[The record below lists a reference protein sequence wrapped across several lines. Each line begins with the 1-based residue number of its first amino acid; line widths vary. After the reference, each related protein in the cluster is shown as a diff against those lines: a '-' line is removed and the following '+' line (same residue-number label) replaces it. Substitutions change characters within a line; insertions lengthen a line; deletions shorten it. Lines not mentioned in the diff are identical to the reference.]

1 MSTKLTCS
9 LLAVAF
15 LLLSGCGKQAAAP
28 SKEAPAPH
36 PQPTVAYT
44 AVDTAGLQKAE
55 GGKSVAE
62 LFAEK
67 DQLAGKT
74 VSVRGK
80 VVKAL
85 ANTMD
90 RNWLHLRDGTGADKT
105 NDLTVTTKD
114 PLPGVGATV
123 LVTGTLAKDKNLG
136 LGYQYEVLI
145 EDAKVTTEVAAPHV
159 ESER

>member
-1 MSTKLTCS
+1 VSKKLTGS
-9 LLAVAF
+9 LLVVTL
-15 LLLSGCGKQAAAP
+15 LLLSGCDKKAAAP
-28 SKEAPAPH
+28 APEPAAPH

-44 AVDTAGLQKAE
+44 AVDTTGLNKAE

-80 VVKAL
+80 VVKVL

-90 RNWLHLRDGTGADKT
+90 RNWVHLRDGTGADKT

-136 LGYQYEVLI
+136 LGYQYSVLL

-159 ESER
+159 DSER